1 MQVNFNN
8 SFKEESF
15 CVTKTL
21 LFFPVH
27 GLNYHFIIII
37 YAVATNVIT
46 LNGVKVGQQQPVET
60 AAAHTSD

>member
-1 MQVNFNN
+1 MQVKFNN

-15 CVTKTL
+15 FVTKTL
-21 LFFPVH
+21 FPVH